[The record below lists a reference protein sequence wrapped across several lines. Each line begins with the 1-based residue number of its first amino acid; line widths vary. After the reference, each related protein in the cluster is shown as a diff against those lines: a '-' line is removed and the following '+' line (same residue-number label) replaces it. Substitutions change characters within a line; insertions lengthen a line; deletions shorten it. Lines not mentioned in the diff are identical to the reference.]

1 MIMTVRPRI
10 PIVMYHTVG
19 IPDAGWIWGY
29 LTCPHPLFARQLER
43 LSARGYR
50 AVTLDDVHES
60 QITGTLPRGRQLV
73 MTFDDGYL
81 DTWVYVYPL
90 LKRAGWRGLVYV
102 NPEFVDPGDQPR
114 PNLEDVWSGRRA
126 ESDLQTRGFL
136 NWAELEVMDHSGIL
150 QVGCH
155 SMSHTWYPT
164 GPEIVDFHRPGL
176 STPWLAWNARPDHKP
191 FYLKEDQSGFVP
203 LGTPIQRNGRSLG
216 IRRYFPDESQ
226 TAAVV
231 AHVAEQ
237 GGAAF
242 FETEGWREQLLEIA
256 RQADQ
261 GQGRAESDEE
271 MRSRYR
277 YEIEEAKRSLE
288 TRLGHPINHF
298 CWPGGA
304 YNDESW
310 DVAAQVGFRTFTVK
324 QSDPK
329 RCQDPSAHLI
339 RRMSS
344 YHQYSLLGHTRTTAD
359 AEPLV
364 HACDRMLGYRGSS
377 LALRIRKLLNAVGLI
392 RGPLRERMP

>member
-1 MIMTVRPRI
+1 MTVKPRI

-19 IPDAGWIWGY
+19 IPDAGWIWGH
-29 LTCPHPLFARQLER
+29 LTCPYPLFARQLEQ

-60 QITGTLPRGRQLV
+60 QIAGTPPRGRQVV

-81 DTWVYVYPL
+81 DNWVYVYPL
-90 LKRAGWRGLVYV
+90 LKRAGWRGLVYI
-102 NPEFVDPGDQPR
+102 NPEFVDPGDEPR

-150 QVGCH
+150 RVGCH

-164 GPEIVDFHRPGL
+164 GPEIVDFNRPGL
-176 STPWLAWNARPDHKP
+176 STPWLAWNARPDRKP
-191 FYLKEDQSGFVP
+191 FYLKEDQSSFVP

-216 IRRYFPDESQ
+216 IRRYFPDPSQ

-231 AHVAEQ
+231 SHVAEK

-304 YNDESW
+304 YNDMSW
-310 DVAAQVGFRTFTVK
+310 NIAAQAGFRTVTVER
-324 QSDPK
+324 SDAK
-329 RCQDPSAHLI
+329 RCRDPSTNLI

-344 YHQYSLLGHTRTTAD
+344 HHHYSLFGHTWTTDD
-359 AEPLV
+359 AELLV
-364 HACDRMLGYRGSS
+364 HACDSMLGYRGAS
-377 LALRIRKLLNAVGLI
+377 LALRIRKLLNAMGLI
-392 RGPLRERMP
+392 RGAS